1 MYYLLTQFYSN
12 IATKI
17 IRFKKPTRPLI
28 LLKNYEKVIKKMATY
43 KGPHKMEHT
52 LQNENSNKST
62 IKINRQNFT
71 ELMCDACRS
80 THIIETTQGYVCGTC
95 GLVLEGQKII
105 FNKVNFSDIEHYA
118 KLGKT
123 NIGTVKERFAN
134 ANSVKLNHLQKLHSI
149 ESNEKEL
156 LTRAKIEISRIFTSL
171 NLPRNLEKFVYHHFI
186 KIRSALLPGTK
197 YRIPEKLIPLC
208 IYFMCKFRNVS
219 INEVELLEVSKISKK
234 EFNAFKLQIIHFFPQ
249 YKERDRK
256 SYVLQKILELA
267 EHFKLGMEF
276 YFQCK
281 KILFRLWENIKNT
294 KDEVIAG
301 LVASISVLCTFQEN
315 SKEVINVHSICKRL
329 GIKMS
334 TIQSQVKRRIF
345 DQFQVEGFT
354 TLVKSTDLLKKII
367 EKMGL
372 IDTKKN
378 ENKIEDTKDELAERN
393 TPEIIEIKL
402 EGVRQVCDPL
412 KDVRNYFFAFEE
424 KNKYPVLLSLK
435 SYGISK
441 FYSDAVIK
449 GRIKNKQSTS
459 NKDGSLFE
467 LEMIK

>member
-1 MYYLLTQFYSN
+1 
-12 IATKI
+12 
-17 IRFKKPTRPLI
+17 
-28 LLKNYEKVIKKMATY
+28 MATY

-52 LQNENSNKST
+52 LKNENFNKST
-62 IKINRQNFT
+62 IKINKLNFT

-80 THIIETTQGYVCGTC
+80 THIVETTQGYVCSTC
-95 GLVLEGQKII
+95 GLVLEGQKIV
-105 FNKVNFSDIEHYA
+105 FTGLNFSDIEHYA

-123 NIGTVKERFAN
+123 HIGTVRERFAN
-134 ANSVKLNHLQKLHSI
+134 ANSVKLNHLQRLHSI

-156 LTRAKIEISRIFTSL
+156 RTRAKIEISRIFTSL
-171 NLPRNLEKFVYHHFI
+171 NLPKNLEKIVYHQFI
-186 KIRSALLPGTK
+186 KIRSALFPGTK

-281 KILFRLWENIKNT
+281 RILFRLWENIKNT

-301 LVASISVLCTFQEN
+301 LIASISVLCSFQDSN
-315 SKEVINVHSICKRL
+315 KDIVNVHSICKRL

-354 TLVKSTDLLKKII
+354 TLVKSTDLLKKVI

-372 IDTKKN
+372 IDNQKNMDKN
-378 ENKIEDTKDELAERN
+378 EDIIDELAEN
-393 TPEIIEIKL
+393 YTPEIIEIKL
-402 EGVRQVCDPL
+402 GGARQVCNHL
-412 KDVRNYFFAFEE
+412 MDVGHYFFAFEE
-424 KNKYPVLLSLK
+424 KNKYPVLVSLK
-435 SYGISK
+435 SYDMSK
-441 FYSDAVIK
+441 FHSNMVIK
-449 GRIKNKQSTS
+449 GRIKNKPATS
-459 NKDGSLFE
+459 NKDGPLFE

>member
-1 MYYLLTQFYSN
+1 
-12 IATKI
+12 
-17 IRFKKPTRPLI
+17 
-28 LLKNYEKVIKKMATY
+28 MATY
-43 KGPHKMEHT
+43 KGPNKVEHSIK
-52 LQNENSNKST
+52 NENSNKST
-62 IKINRQNFT
+62 IKINRHNFT

-80 THIIETTQGYVCGTC
+80 THIVETTQGYVCSTC
-95 GLVLEGQKII
+95 GLVLEGQKIV
-105 FNKVNFSDIEHYA
+105 FNGINFSDIEHYA

-123 NIGTVKERFAN
+123 HIGTVKERFAN
-134 ANSVKLNHLQKLHSI
+134 ANSVKLNHLQRLHSI

-156 LTRAKIEISRIFTSL
+156 RTRAKIEISRIFTSL
-171 NLPRNLEKFVYHHFI
+171 NLPRNLEKLVYYQFI
-186 KIRSALLPGTK
+186 KIRSALFPGTK

-208 IYFMCKFRNVS
+208 IYFMCKFRNIS
-219 INEVELLEVSKISKK
+219 INEIELLEVSKISKK

-256 SYVLQKILELA
+256 SYILQKILELA

-281 KILFRLWENIKNT
+281 NILYRLWDNIKNT

-301 LVASISVLCTFQEN
+301 LIASISVLCSVQEN
-315 SKEVINVHSICKRL
+315 NKDSVNVHSICKRL

-354 TLVKSTDLLKKII
+354 TLVKSTDLLKRVI

-378 ENKIEDTKDELAERN
+378 ENANEDIKDELAERC

-402 EGVRQVCDPL
+402 GGARQVCNHFM
-412 KDVRNYFFAFEE
+412 DVGHYFFALKE

-435 SYGISK
+435 SYDMSN
-441 FYSDAVIK
+441 FYSNLVIK
-449 GRIKNKQSTS
+449 GRTKNKPPTS
-459 NKDGSLFE
+459 NKNGPLFA
-467 LEMIK
+467 LKMIK